1 MASPVGWLFVALLL
15 VSIVWGRLRWRAART
30 STAWY
35 AASLAPVALDR
46 PLGGRRSSRGSF
58 RRINDDALSL
68 TIANSASSQLT
79 LTVMTIIAAI
89 GVPLVLFYF
98 YLIYRI
104 FAGKTQ
110 LGGEGY

>member
-1 MASPVGWLFVALLL
+1 MVRGIARAGGAHRTV
-15 VSIVWGRLRWRAART
+15 GRLDLPRLVPA
-30 STAWY
+30 
-35 AASLAPVALDR
+35 
-46 PLGGRRSSRGSF
+46 
-58 RRINDDALSL
+58 INDDALSL

-79 LTVMTIIAAI
+79 LTVMLIIAAI

-98 YLIYRI
+98 YLIYKI